1 MIHSRSLQGLLVA
14 IALSAPVA
22 WIAPPRSTPPFS
34 WDSDTL
40 ADELRGLPDDHDLL
54 SGRWLRHSTD
64 YYRHRLETLP
74 THIEAHPTDLAA
86 FDDLAVA
93 HERLGDR
100 SSALAVIERKSR
112 VLADLAQDD
121 AGAEIANHRYRYHAN
136 KGTFLAHSGRFEEAI
151 VELEKAIA
159 IEPAAHFGRERF
171 QIDLIRHVAACRKE
185 PSLWEQHDFLTFANV
200 VPSDRPFFSVTGSTG
215 FTAKLRVDDSTTRVP
230 WAELHTAIVG
240 MLRFGGLEGPELY
253 RALGDLHLAKQNL
266 HLAWWAYGV
275 AIERGHPAEAHLAL
289 VRDGIVRHWREAN
302 EHSRKKTPIPTAEE
316 FRDARARS
324 ARWLAEFHRLER
336 AALKSGRAPSDPAVL
351 KDLLAAADKAVP
363 RD

>member
-1 MIHSRSLQGLLVA
+1 MVSPHSLQGLLVA
-14 IALSAPVA
+14 IALAGPFA
-22 WIAPPRSTPPFS
+22 GFTPTCI

-40 ADELRGLPDDHDLL
+40 ADELRGLPEDHDLL
-54 SGRWLRHSTD
+54 TGRWFRHSAD
-64 YYRHRLETLP
+64 YYRHRIETLP
-74 THIEAHPTDLAA
+74 AHLEAHPSDLAA
-86 FDDLAVA
+86 YDDLAVA
-93 HERLGDR
+93 HERLSDR
-100 SSALAVIERKSR
+100 PSAMAVIERKASAMAA
-112 VLADLAQDD
+112 LTPEESN
-121 AGAEIANHRYRYHAN
+121 AEVEKHRYRYHAN
-136 KGTFLAHSGRFEEAI
+136 KGTFLAHSGRFEEAL

-171 QIDLIRHVAACRKE
+171 QIDLIRYVSACRKD
-185 PSLWEQHDFLTFANV
+185 PSLWEQHDFMTFANV
-200 VPSDRPFFSVTGSTG
+200 IPSDQPFFSITGSIG
-215 FTAKLRVDDSTTRVP
+215 FTAKFRVDETTRRVP
-230 WAELHTAIVG
+230 WDELHTAIVG

-275 AIERGHPAEAHLAL
+275 AIERGHPAEAQMVL

-336 AALKSGRAPSDPAVL
+336 AALKSGRAPGEPAVL
-351 KDLLAAADKAVP
+351 RELLTAADKAVP
-363 RD
+363 RN